1 MITNV
6 TDDISVR
13 SRDEV
18 GESIWMV
25 NRFPQERAL
34 MRE

>member
-1 MITNV
+1 MIPNV
-6 TDDISVR
+6 ADDISVR

-18 GESIWMV
+18 SESNWMV

>member
-6 TDDISVR
+6 ADDISVR

-18 GESIWMV
+18 SESNWMV